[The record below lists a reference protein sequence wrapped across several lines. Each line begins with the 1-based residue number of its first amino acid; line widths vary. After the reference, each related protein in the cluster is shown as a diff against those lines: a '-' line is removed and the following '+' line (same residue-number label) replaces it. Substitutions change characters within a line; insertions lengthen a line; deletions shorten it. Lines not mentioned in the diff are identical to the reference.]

1 MNSNWVGRDVALSGD
16 AQIMAVA
23 ANSINGV
30 INDGLV
36 RLYNKVGTDWNMFQ
50 QINGPASRFGWS
62 LDLSHD
68 GSMMVVGSYGKAVYM
83 YELSNITSV
92 YDLLHTTADIYAA
105 EVCVS
110 GDGSVVGVTSW
121 SSNGAKLFVRDGDGF
136 QQRGPTF
143 SGGYGGYESGIALN
157 YFGTIVAIG
166 DRYWSS
172 RRGRVGVFVWTDDN
186 GDGSME
192 WVQMGSDITG
202 DIAYDYLGYYGC
214 VSITHDGFTVAV
226 GAYKY
231 DKDGLTDRGL
241 VRMYNYA
248 TLENT
253 WQKSLDLVG
262 NNSYDYLS
270 KTSLSSDGKYLAVG
284 AYNDNYVQIFEKIGS
299 SYEIIVD
306 RVTSG
311 EGGYFGF
318 SVDMSGNGAAIAIGD
333 YQFDN
338 NKGRVYLLLGIIS
351 TTNPS
356 SEPSTTHTPSVVP
369 TQKPSAIPST
379 SPSFAPTAA
388 VSKADFA
395 LTFLS
400 DDTIIDFDGTS
411 PDKEIIIKT
420 LISKRAPRDS
430 FEQSILV
437 GTDCQSKFIDEYPE
451 DTTLISI
458 SNDETLDEVEG
469 KNTKVTSAVNID
481 TATITFKGSHA
492 TDPDTKSIYSEY
504 EENGEKMAK
513 IEFCIRTDHG
523 KVDVTN
529 SDGSII
535 ESSVNFYAVKVAV
548 TFLLQIGFT
557 SANVSIA
564 EAEEIK
570 AEQAGTIIA
579 VLNACDCPAA
589 AVSKEGCFDTPI
601 EYDQNDIL
609 SVCVYDPAE
618 NAVITSFKDVTLS
631 NGQIST
637 QLIGSDGKPTSLASI
652 SKLNEGM
659 SMVNTRIISAF
670 YDVGDGAS
678 PALVTVSGVA
688 VIGFNTTG
696 TRKLTTVGMEGGM
709 GMRKLQDDNEAVV
722 ESEGAFNVEVLL
734 SDDEQVGKS
743 PGFDTLE
750 HLRTLVVLTM
760 ISFVVI

>member
-1 MNSNWVGRDVALSGD
+1 
-16 AQIMAVA
+16 MAVT
-23 ANSINGV
+23 ANLINGV

-36 RLYNKVGTDWNMFQ
+36 RLYNKVGTDWNMLQ

-68 GSMMVVGSYGKAVYM
+68 GSMLVVGAYGKAVYM
-83 YELSNITSV
+83 YELSNITSA
-92 YDLLHTTADIYAA
+92 YDLLHTTTDIYAA

-121 SSNGAKLFVRDGDGF
+121 SSNGARIFVRDGDRF

-143 SGGYGGYESGIALN
+143 SDGYGGYESGIALN

-172 RRGRVGVFVWTDDN
+172 KRGRVGVFQWTDN
-186 GDGSME
+186 YSAGSME
-192 WVQMGSDITG
+192 WVQMGSDIQG

-248 TLENT
+248 TLETT
-253 WQKSLDLVG
+253 WEKSFDLVG
-262 NNSYDYLS
+262 DNSYDYLS

-284 AYNDNYVQIFEKIGS
+284 GYNDNYVKIFEKIGS
-299 SYEIIVD
+299 NYEMIVD
-306 RVTSG
+306 RVTFG
-311 EGGYFGF
+311 EGRYFGF
-318 SVDMSGNGAAIAIGD
+318 SVDISANGAAIAIGD
-333 YQFDN
+333 YRFDN
-338 NKGRVYLLLGIIS
+338 NKGRAYLLTGTIS

-388 VSKADFA
+388 ISKADFA
-395 LTFLS
+395 LAFLS
-400 DDTIIDFDGTS
+400 DNTIIDFDGTS
-411 PDKEIIIKT
+411 PDNEIIIKT
-420 LISKRAPRDS
+420 LISNKAPRDS
-430 FEQSILV
+430 FEQIILV
-437 GTDCQSKFIDEYPE
+437 GTDCQFKFIDEYPE
-451 DTTLISI
+451 DATLVSI
-458 SNDETLDEVEG
+458 SNDETLDVIEG
-469 KNTKVTSAVNID
+469 KNTMVTSAVNID
-481 TATITFKGSHA
+481 TTTIAFKGSHA
-492 TDPDTKSIYSEY
+492 TDPGTKSVYSEY
-504 EENGEKMAK
+504 EEDGEKMAK
-513 IEFCIRTDHG
+513 IEFCIRTDYG

-535 ESSVNFYAVKVAV
+535 ESSVNFYVVKVAV

-564 EAEEIK
+564 EAKESK
-570 AEQAGTIIA
+570 AEQAGEITA
-579 VLNACDCPAA
+579 ALNACNCPAA
-589 AVSKEGCFDTPI
+589 AISKEDCFDTPI
-601 EYDQNDIL
+601 EYSQNDIL
-609 SVCVYDPAE
+609 SVCIYDPEE
-618 NAVITSFKDVTLS
+618 NAVVTSFKDVTLS

-637 QLIGSDGKPTSLASI
+637 QLVDSDGKPTSLASI
-652 SKLNEGM
+652 SILNEGM
-659 SMVNTRIISAF
+659 STVNTRIISAF
-670 YDVGDGAS
+670 YDVSDRAS

-688 VIGFNTTG
+688 VIGFNTAG
-696 TRKLTTVGMEGGM
+696 SRKLTTVGMKEGM
-709 GMRKLQDDNEAVV
+709 DMRKLQGDNESAL
-722 ESEGAFNVEVLL
+722 EGEGAFVVEVLL
-734 SDDEQVGKS
+734 SNDEQVGKS
-743 PGFDTLE
+743 PGFDTLQY
-750 HLRTLVVLTM
+750 LTTFVVLTM
-760 ISFVVI
+760 ISFVLI